1 MIRQGTTRD
10 TYTGK
15 SGQMAVQAELL
26 ARQCN
31 VAVPEVD
38 EGEDVFTFVFR
49 DPDVT
54 RIQVKTANAERLKE
68 AGRYA
73 AKVSVPLEQLRDPF
87 EGELFYIFAIRL
99 SDQWSDF
106 VVIRRAD
113 LRERHESEGVGYIHL
128 RAQELQLYL
137 SFSPDA
143 LVCSG
148 QDFQPYRNAWAR
160 LPVLGR
166 RKRKARG

>member
-73 AKVSVPLEQLRDPF
+73 AKVSVPLEQLR
-87 EGELFYIFAIRL
+87 EQGQAELYYVFAIRL
-99 SDQWSDF
+99 EDRWVDF
-106 VVIRRAD
+106 VILSRTE
-113 LRERHESEGVGYIHL
+113 LSEWDRNDGIGYVHQ

-137 SFSPDA
+137 SFSPES

-148 QDFQPYRNAWAR
+148 RELQLYRNAWVR
-160 LPVLGR
+160 LPILHPSNSET
-166 RKRKARG
+166 A

>member
-1 MIRQGTTRD
+1 MIRQGTSRD

-15 SGQMAVQAELL
+15 AGQMAVQAELL

-49 DPDVT
+49 EPDVT
-54 RIQVKTANAERLKE
+54 RIQVKTATAERLQE
-68 AGRYA
+68 ARRYA
-73 AKVSVPLEQLRDPF
+73 AKVSVPLEQLHDD
-87 EGELFYIFAIRL
+87 GHMELYYVFAIRL
-99 SDQWSDF
+99 DNLWVNVVSRTELNAWSTD
-106 VVIRRAD
+106 
-113 LRERHESEGVGYIHL
+113 GGMGYVNL
-128 RAQELQLYL
+128 RARELQLYL

-148 QDFQPYRNAWAR
+148 RDLQPYRNAWER
-160 LPVLGR
+160 LPILHPSSSG
-166 RKRKARG
+166 KA